1 MLREKSQQN
10 TGENRKSLLVAGLT
24 SLLDWFLSLDYR
36 NFTHFPHRNSSERG
50 EGAAFTKFV
59 AIFLSQSLTLPT
71 FLSHSWRNLDAK
83 EKVRSFSLI
92 HGFST
97 CQHFSSKTVVK
108 VGFSSPSRTTLC
120 FHWNRGVAPNRDNLV
135 FLSNVIFPVC
145 MWKRE
150 RWSPW
155 LCIRWNMCVCAKSHT
170 FLSTE

>member
-36 NFTHFPHRNSSERG
+36 NFTHFPHRNSFERG

-59 AIFLSQSLTLPT
+59 AIFLSQSLTLLT
-71 FLSHSWRNLDAK
+71 FLSHSERNLDAK

-92 HGFST
+92 HAFST

-108 VGFSSPSRTTLC
+108 VGCSFFFTFPHQICTRTALC
-120 FHWNRGVAPNRDNLV
+120 FIGIGELHRIEKKTYRQ
-135 FLSNVIFPVC
+135 SRIF
-145 MWKRE
+145 
-150 RWSPW
+150 
-155 LCIRWNMCVCAKSHT
+155 I
-170 FLSTE
+170 